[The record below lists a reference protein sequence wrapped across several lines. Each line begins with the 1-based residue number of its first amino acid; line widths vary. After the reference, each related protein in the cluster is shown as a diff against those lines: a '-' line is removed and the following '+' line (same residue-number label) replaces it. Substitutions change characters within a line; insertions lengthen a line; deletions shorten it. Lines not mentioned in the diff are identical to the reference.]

1 MDLMV
6 DKLTKDIKA
15 AGETENLE
23 EDAYSAT
30 DKDDFMELVFWARIT
45 QQIMMDISKTDT
57 LIGVGTK
64 INF

>member
-6 DKLTKDIKA
+6 DKLTTDMKG

-30 DKDDFMELVFWARIT
+30 DKDDFMELMFWART
-45 QQIMMDISKTDT
+45 TRQIMMDISKMNT

>member
-6 DKLTKDIKA
+6 DKLTKDMKA

-30 DKDDFMELVFWARIT
+30 DKYDFMELVFWART
-45 QQIMMDISKTDT
+45 TRQIMMDTSKT
-57 LIGVGTK
+57 IS
-64 INF
+64 